1 MKAIRTGVMNHA
13 RTNDPLPFL
22 PCFTPKDVDPAKA
35 YHHSPPLGRV
45 KNRRMLSDCHP
56 GTRKGRQYISK
67 EEFMVQEPMARRRPL
82 GITIIA
88 IIVAIYGILSIIGGI
103 ALLSASATAAIIA
116 IVLGVLQLILAWGL
130 WTLQRWAFWATVV
143 IEVLAVING
152 ILALTGHST
161 AGPAPGII
169 GIIIALIVL
178 IYLFADR
185 NVRAAFGT

>member
-1 MKAIRTGVMNHA
+1 
-13 RTNDPLPFL
+13 
-22 PCFTPKDVDPAKA
+22 
-35 YHHSPPLGRV
+35 
-45 KNRRMLSDCHP
+45 ML
-56 GTRKGRQYISK
+56 
-67 EEFMVQEPMARRRPL
+67 QEPVVRRRPL

-103 ALLSASATAAIIA
+103 ALLGASPTAAIIA
-116 IVLGVLQLILAWGL
+116 IIIGVLQLILAWGL
-130 WTLQRWAFWATVV
+130 WTLQRWAFWATVI

-152 ILALTGHST
+152 ILALVGHST
-161 AGPAPGII
+161 VGPAPGII